1 MPRTARKKSEAA
13 IYHVMLRGTDRRIIF
28 SDDEDCERFVEIL
41 KRIREVSGFRLFAY
55 CLMGNHV
62 HLLMQERKEPLE
74 LIFKRIG
81 VSYVNYY
88 NHKYGLEGHLFQDRF
103 RSEAIDTDA
112 YFLDVLRYICQNPV
126 KAGLC
131 KSPTEYEWLRCSGL
145 HHGDELDSFDDLSD
159 LSGDKLLQFINE
171 SCTGEHLEYERG
183 KRLTDREAIRV
194 LCQAC
199 GCAYVQEIGGW
210 EKEQKND
217 AIRKGIENGL
227 SIRQLARLTGISK
240 AQIEGAL
247 KQDRRTVPVS

>member
-1 MPRTARKKSEAA
+1 MSRTARKKSEAS

-28 SDDEDCERFVEIL
+28 SDDEDCERFSGIL
-41 KRIREVSGFRLFAY
+41 KRVRAVSDFRLFAY

-62 HLLMQERKEPLE
+62 HLLIQERKEPLE

-88 NHKYGLEGHLFQDRF
+88 NRKYDLEGHLFQDRF

-131 KSPTEYEWLRCSGL
+131 KSPSEYKWLRCSGMHL
-145 HHGDELDSFDDLSD
+145 SDELDSFEDLSD
-159 LSGDKLLQFINE
+159 LSGDRLLHFLNE
-171 SCTGEHLEYERG
+171 PCTGDHLEYERG
-183 KRLTDREAIRV
+183 KRLTDRDAIGV
-194 LCQAC
+194 LCDAC
-199 GCAYVQEIGGW
+199 GCTHVQEIGGW
-210 EKEQKND
+210 ETEQKID
-217 AIRKGIENGL
+217 AIRKGTEKGL

-240 AQIEGAL
+240 AQIEKAL
-247 KQDRRTVPVS
+247 R